1 LEITWLCK
9 MKMGII
15 YVATCVPNGKIYIGK
30 TTGKLCKRKS
40 RHLYEAY
47 KSSRDFNSAFH
58 NAIRRYG
65 IDKFNWKIIDKS
77 LFPELLSEMEKYYIK
92 EFDCRSP
99 RGYNLTDG
107 GDGCCGAIC
116 SETTKEKLRKI
127 NTGKKHSPEVC
138 LKISESNTETY
149 RNGRVAYLK
158 GKKLSDET
166 KLKMS
171 ISRSGDKCYWFGK
184 HHSNE
189 SKEKMSNAHYGKN
202 CGERHYLFG
211 KHLPEETKKKIGDA
225 NRGEKNPNYSKC
237 LSEETK
243 RKMSE
248 ARIIYWEVKHAGGL

>member
-1 LEITWLCK
+1 

-127 NTGKKHSPEVC
+127 NTGKKLSPETR
-138 LKISESNTETY
+138 LKISQSNMESY
-149 RNGRVAYLK
+149 RNGRVPYFW
-158 GKKLSDET
+158 GKKLSQET
-166 KLKMS
+166 KKKMS
-171 ISRSGDKCYWFGK
+171 DVRIGDKNYWFGK
-184 HHSNE
+184 
-189 SKEKMSNAHYGKN
+189 YGKDSAK
-202 CGERHYLFG
+202 FG
-211 KHLPEETKKKIGDA
+211 KHLSEESKKRIGDGH
-225 NRGEKNPNYSKC
+225 RGEKSVNFGKHP
-237 LSEETK
+237 SEENLAK
-243 RKMSE
+243 RSE
-248 ARIIYWEVKHAGGL
+248 SMKKYWEAKHAANL